1 MFCSDAGKLDLM
13 FVYDD
18 VYVFVFCF
26 SKVELYFFRKSDVML
41 LIVQASIVAH
51 YSHSL
56 FRSGKRVGSDYPLW
70 RTDTMWCDFDCGL
83 WGSRKR
89 LFSKKI

>member
-1 MFCSDAGKLDLM
+1 VFCSDAGKLDLM

-41 LIVQASIVAH
+41 LIVQASIVALIH
-51 YSHSL
+51 TA
-56 FRSGKRVGSDYPLW
+56 RSDQEQQEKGGVRDMIGDPL
-70 RTDTMWCDFDCGL
+70 
-83 WGSRKR
+83 
-89 LFSKKI
+89 